1 MIREIV
7 AVGIGGALGSMS
19 RYLVSYVW
27 LVEQSLLGFPAGTF
41 TVNAAGSLLMGFLLE
56 ILGAGTAS
64 WLLSVG
70 FCGGFTTF
78 STFSAEVVFLL
89 QQGRVSWALLNVAVN
104 LLGSFAM
111 TAVAFWLFSQAASR

>member
-78 STFSAEVVFLL
+78 SSFADDMYLLL
-89 QQGRVSWALLNVAVN
+89 QQKHWLYFGLYVGLSFILGLVLVWLGRSLIKAV
-104 LLGSFAM
+104 
-111 TAVAFWLFSQAASR
+111 

>member
-78 STFSAEVVFLL
+78 STFSLEGLTLL
-89 QQGRVSWALLNVAVN
+89 EQGRGGLFGVYAAASVALC
-104 LLGSFAM
+104 LLG
-111 TAVAFWLFSQAASR
+111 VWLGKQLG

>member
-78 STFSAEVVFLL
+78 SSFADDMYLLL
-89 QQGRVSWALLNVAVN
+89 QQKHWLYFGLYVGLSFILGLVLVWLGRSLIKA
-104 LLGSFAM
+104 G
-111 TAVAFWLFSQAASR
+111 

>member
-27 LVEQSLLGFPAGTF
+27 LAEQSLLGFPAGTF

-56 ILGAGTAS
+56 MLGAGTAS

-70 FCGGFTTF
+70 FTTF
-78 STFSAEVVFLL
+78 STFSSDVVRMLKSGDYTAAGL
-89 QQGRVSWALLNVAVN
+89 CIALNFAACVCCI
-104 LLGSFAM
+104 LLG
-111 TAVAFWLFSQAASR
+111 AALGRLLKR